1 MAWIYV
7 PEVELGASPSS
18 DVDCHEQSATSKTS
32 RTASSLSSSD
42 STTDGCNQH
51 QSLMT
56 CEHSTGDRGVDEWIS
71 SLGVSPASLGALQEN
86 SKGKPTSAI
95 FGPTQGESFA
105 KWDPD
110 SFSLRTYQAS
120 LFGGWEE
127 YSESLPPT
135 GMMRNGQLYR
145 LQTLVRRTCGSGS
158 GLWPTPS
165 AQEPGWKHRTPL
177 DKDGNPP
184 THPNQRFYDAETGR
198 VMQKGLSQVARMW
211 PTPRAANP
219 GSRTDS
225 KGGKVLAQE
234 VEMAEGLRQPNGRM
248 WPTPRVSAAH
258 GTSQAEIDANDP
270 KRRLETA
277 AAVADR
283 DSGKPIGGQ
292 LNPTFV
298 EWLMGWPRDWSA
310 LEPLVYDDGV
320 WLNKT
325 DWDAEWEG
333 VPRVAK
339 GIPDRVSR
347 LKMIGNGWVPQVA
360 LYVARRIID
369 AMEDDI

>member
-1 MAWIYV
+1 MAWIFV
-7 PEVELGASPSS
+7 PDQELDPLCGRCLEGEPS
-18 DVDCHEQSATSKTS
+18 VTSKTIPI
-32 RTASSLSSSD
+32 ASD
-42 STTDGCNQH
+42 SCEQGCKTVE
-51 QSLMT
+51 SPPLEFGT
-56 CEHSTGDRGVDEWIS
+56 ICGASTGDRGVDEWIS
-71 SLGVSPASLGALQEN
+71 SLAVSPASPTPSQGSAEEQ
-86 SKGKPTSAI
+86 PTSVI
-95 FGPTQGESFA
+95 YGPTQGGSFA
-105 KWDPD
+105 RYDPD
-110 SFSLRTYQAS
+110 SCSWRTYQAC
-120 LFGGWEE
+120 LLGGWEE
-127 YSESLPPT
+127 YSESLPKT
-135 GMMRNGQLYR
+135 GLMRNGQLYR